1 MNKSKNPEEFFASIG
16 RMMAVRM
23 NMSQYN
29 GLFEC
34 ACGQEHMYTPT
45 VKLLAQ
51 GKWRVVMECPDDANY
66 LTNVEIKTGFLGFGF
81 KRFNSISGF
90 KCKDEIEQ
98 VSMIYAFNK
107 LT

>member
-1 MNKSKNPEEFFASIG
+1 MFKLILNFTCLIIFCFINIFRFRINKFFNIIFNNSSI
-16 RMMAVRM
+16 
-23 NMSQYN
+23 
-29 GLFEC
+29 FF
-34 ACGQEHMYTPT
+34 T
-45 VKLLAQ
+45 
-51 GKWRVVMECPDDANY
+51 ANY

-81 KRFNSISGF
+81 KGFNSISGF